1 MISAYYE
8 GINASLDS
16 LQKILPEH
24 AKKAGWNVKD
34 IVSSSDNVKFELK
47 KGFLDKATITVKL
60 FAQDASLE
68 VQAPKESMKRDLM
81 DVAETAIT
89 NSCANPAAVVVWRK
103 QEQIRAQAA
112 VKSWA
117 PDWNPN
123 APVQSQE
130 QAAPVQVAK
139 PETPKPPAPKLEAC
153 MHCTAPLTCDPEEVL
168 VICNYCG
175 YVNNTTGEQ
184 PPRYS
189 MLPVVVDGSKAME
202 IAKDHVAKGVLVTR
216 GMAERAEW
224 GSIILR
230 YVPNWAVTIQLN
242 GYVEGKRAIMKTKSA
257 KGQVAQEV
265 AFRAMGG
272 ALGGLFGGA
281 GKGAGEALVD
291 RTERM
296 SISETM
302 DVSIVARKAAEF
314 QPDAGA
320 YKIPLDK
327 KEPFRKTGD
336 ETLNVEISDK
346 AAAERAKSLALQQ
359 LRTRYTVVKQFSV
372 GANPFDD
379 SELIYSPWWF
389 IEYRMGGKSFSV
401 IVDACNGS
409 VIAGQRPWLPK
420 RATKGR

>member
-1 MISAYYE
+1 MISARYRE
-8 GINASLDS
+8 IGARMDN
-16 LQKILPEH
+16 LQKAIPEH
-24 AKKAGWNVKD
+24 IQQVGWSVKKLIPGQN
-34 IVSSSDNVKFELK
+34 SFMFELK
-47 KGFLDKATITVKL
+47 KGFFEKAVIKVRGTP
-60 FAQDASLE
+60 QDVYVE
-68 VQAPKESMKRDLM
+68 VDGQQSLM
-81 DVAETAIT
+81 DIVEQALA
-89 NSCANPAAVVVWRK
+89 NSCDNPAAIVGWK
-103 QEQIRAQAA
+103 MQAEQRAMELAKASAA
-112 VKSWA
+112 VTQPPA
-117 PDWNPN
+117 PS
-123 APVQSQE
+123 V
-130 QAAPVQVAK
+130 AAPTPPPPA
-139 PETPKPPAPKLEAC
+139 PKPPAPKLEAC
-153 MHCTAPLTCDPEEVL
+153 MHCAAPLTYDPEEVL

-202 IAKDHVAKGVLVTR
+202 IAKDHVAKGILVTR

-224 GSIILR
+224 GSIVLR
-230 YVPNWAVTIQLN
+230 YVPNWAVTVQLN
-242 GYVEGKRAIMKTKSA
+242 GYVEGKRALIKTKSA

-265 AFRAMGG
+265 AIRAIGG

-281 GKGAGEALVD
+281 GKGAGDALAD

-420 RATKGR
+420 GTTKGR

>member
-1 MISAYYE
+1 MD
-8 GINASLDS
+8 N
-16 LQKILPEH
+16 LQKAIPEH
-24 AKKAGWNVKD
+24 IQQIGWSVKKLISGPN
-34 IVSSSDNVKFELK
+34 SFMFELK
-47 KGFLDKATITVKL
+47 KGFLEKAVIKVRGTP
-60 FAQDASLE
+60 QDVYVE
-68 VQAPKESMKRDLM
+68 VDGQQGLM
-81 DVAETAIT
+81 DIVEQALAS
-89 NSCANPAAVVVWRK
+89 SCDNPAAIVGWKMQAEQRAMELAKASAVV
-103 QEQIRAQAA
+103 AQPP
-112 VKSWA
+112 A
-117 PDWNPN
+117 PS
-123 APVQSQE
+123 AP
-130 QAAPVQVAK
+130 APTPPPPA
-139 PETPKPPAPKLEAC
+139 PKPPAPKLEAC
-153 MHCTAPLTCDPEEVL
+153 LHCAAPLTYDPEEVL

-175 YVNNTTGEQ
+175 YINNTTGEQ

-202 IAKDHVAKGVLVTR
+202 IAKDHVAKGILVTR

-224 GSIILR
+224 GSIVLR
-230 YVPNWAVTIQLN
+230 YVPNWAVTVQLN
-242 GYVEGKRAIMKTKSA
+242 GYVEGKRALIKTKSA

-265 AFRAMGG
+265 AIRAIGG

-281 GKGAGEALVD
+281 GKGAGNALAD

-420 RATKGR
+420 GTTKGR